1 MELHE
6 NKTQAEQAL
15 LVSVDTGEFDAE
27 LSIDELE
34 ELAHTAGAE
43 VVGKIIQKRPHA
55 EAATF
60 VGYGKL
66 AEIIM
71 FCDNMHVDLLI
82 FDSELTPSQQRNIEK
97 LTKVRVIDRTMLILD
112 IFAARARS
120 SEGKLQVELAQLRYS
135 LPRLA
140 GQGQALSRLGGGIG
154 TRGPGETKLESD
166 KRHIRRRI
174 QKLEEELQQMEKRRS
189 LQRKRRQ
196 KDGVTSIAIVGY
208 TNAGKSTLMNTLTD
222 AGVLAENKLFA
233 TLDPTAR
240 ALKLPDGRDV
250 MLIDTVGLIRRLPHK
265 LVEAFK
271 STLEAAAEATLILNV
286 CDASDEN
293 CSEHLEVTKSLLDEL
308 GCANTP
314 IVSVMNKC
322 DLVGNIYSMPTFGNT
337 VLISALHKKG
347 IDQLLDTIMKLL
359 PQTRREVQLLIPY
372 QFGAEAALVREECTV
387 LEEDYREDGVYFRA
401 IVDISL
407 LDRFKDRL
415 LSD

>member
-71 FCDNMHVDLLI
+71 FCENMHVDLLI

>member
-1 MELHE
+1 
-6 NKTQAEQAL
+6 
-15 LVSVDTGEFDAE
+15 
-27 LSIDELE
+27 
-34 ELAHTAGAE
+34 
-43 VVGKIIQKRPHA
+43 
-55 EAATF
+55 
-60 VGYGKL
+60 
-66 AEIIM
+66 
-71 FCDNMHVDLLI
+71 
-82 FDSELTPSQQRNIEK
+82 
-97 LTKVRVIDRTMLILD
+97 
-112 IFAARARS
+112 
-120 SEGKLQVELAQLRYS
+120 
-135 LPRLA
+135 
-140 GQGQALSRLGGGIG
+140 
-154 TRGPGETKLESD
+154 
-166 KRHIRRRI
+166 
-174 QKLEEELQQMEKRRS
+174 
-189 LQRKRRQ
+189 
-196 KDGVTSIAIVGY
+196 
-208 TNAGKSTLMNTLTD
+208 
-222 AGVLAENKLFA
+222 
-233 TLDPTAR
+233 
-240 ALKLPDGRDV
+240 

>member
-407 LDRFKDRL
+407 LDRFKDCL